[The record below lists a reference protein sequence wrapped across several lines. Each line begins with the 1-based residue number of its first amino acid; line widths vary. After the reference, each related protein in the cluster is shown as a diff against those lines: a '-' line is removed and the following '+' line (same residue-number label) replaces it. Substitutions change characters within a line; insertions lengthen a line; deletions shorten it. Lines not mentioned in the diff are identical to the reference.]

1 MFSYILKRCA
11 AAVPLL
17 LVLSFISFML
27 IQLPPGD
34 YGDQIKNQAMTMSG
48 LNEIDAEALAQ
59 DYRVRYGLDKPL
71 HIQYVRWIKG
81 IVLEGDFG
89 FSFSYNKPISELVAD
104 RLPMTLFIAML
115 CHLGATLFGAALGI
129 LAARKQHTWIDNLTT
144 LFAFIGMTTPRF
156 VLSLI
161 MLYWL
166 VFIVGS
172 AHVAALFSPE
182 FAMAPW
188 SLAKLGNLMEHIWP
202 VLVVAIYGGMAQN
215 LRVMRSNVLDVMQA
229 QYVETAR
236 AKGLSSRRV
245 LFKHIVPNAL
255 HPLIMYQ
262 GVALP
267 YMIAGELEV
276 AIVFSLPTVGP
287 LIVGAMAIQD
297 VYVVATFMMLLAATL
312 VIGNLLADLLLAAL
326 DPRVRLA

>member
-1 MFSYILKRCA
+1 MLSYILKRCA
-11 AAVPLL
+11 AAIPLL
-17 LVLSFISFML
+17 AVLSFISFTL

-34 YGDQIKNQAMTMSG
+34 YGDQIKNYAITLSGMS
-48 LNEIDAEALAQ
+48 EADAEILAQ
-59 DYRVRYGLDKPL
+59 DYRVRHGLDKPF
-71 HIQYVRWIKG
+71 HTQYLNWMKG
-81 IVLEGDFG
+81 ILTEGDFG
-89 FSFSYNKPISELVAD
+89 FSFNSNKPISELVAD
-104 RLPMTLFIAML
+104 RLPMTLFIALL

-129 LAARKQHTWIDNLTT
+129 VAARKQYTWIDNLTT

-172 AHVAALFSPE
+172 SHVAALFSPE
-182 FAMAPW
+182 FALAPW
-188 SLAKLGNLMEHIWP
+188 SFAKFVNLMQHIWP
-202 VLVVAIYGGMAQN
+202 VLLVAIYGGMAQN

-229 QYVETAR
+229 QYVETAK

-287 LIVGAMAIQD
+287 LIVESMAIQD
-297 VYVVATFMMLLAATL
+297 IYVVSTFMMLLAATL

-326 DPRVRLA
+326 DPRIRLA